1 MTIRMIETLFFP
13 FSHISK
19 EQLKIVS
26 AFFHNII
33 FLPLVADFAED
44 PLLGQMAEQE
54 VLQPLFPLA
63 QDLGRVENQAR
74 SYLDWAKLH
83 RGNEKNLKSLLKDQ
97 PYFMEDTD
105 ISSIQSQIR
114 SGTQKTKT
122 SVDQKKAVQDLLLLL
137 KFAQLSDV
145 QNEGIEDEL
154 KALEQTRSLLF
165 SELTGEISGKKN
177 EKSRPG
183 SPGPDTVDPGRRM
196 TRERLVAWFSYARQ
210 KGVFDSHGGMPLL
223 VTTSPAVLDYMVSGS
238 EGVINALDIDSIKVH
253 EKDCVNKGKWQ
264 QDFFQFLKEIILSKN
279 SSGVALPEADDTC
292 LLCGQIKVCLFPEGC
307 TKAFFNTPGQSIAV
321 CLVQLKS

>member
-1 MTIRMIETLFFP
+1 MIETLFFP

-26 AFFHNII
+26 AFFHSIT
-33 FLPLVADFAED
+33 FLPLVADFTQD
-44 PLLGQMAEQE
+44 PLLGQMTEKK
-54 VLQPLFPLA
+54 VLQPVFPLA
-63 QDLGRVENQAR
+63 QDLGRAENQAR
-74 SYLDWAKLH
+74 AYLDWATLH

-97 PYFMEDTD
+97 PYFIEDTD
-105 ISSIQSQIR
+105 IPSIRSQIR
-114 SGTQKTKT
+114 SGTKRNQT
-122 SVDQKKAVQDLLLLL
+122 SVDQKKAVQDPLLLL

-154 KALEQTRSLLF
+154 AALEQTRSLLF
-165 SELTGEISGKKN
+165 SELTGESLGKKY
-177 EKSRPG
+177 EK
-183 SPGPDTVDPGRRM
+183 PGPDTVDPGRRM

-210 KGVFDSHGGMPLL
+210 KGVLEGPGGMPLL
-223 VTTSPAVLDYMVSGS
+223 VTTSPAVLDHMVSGS

-253 EKDCVNKGKWQ
+253 EKDCVNKGRWQ
-264 QDFFQFLKEIILSKN
+264 QDVFQFLKETILSKS

-292 LLCGQIKVCLFPEGC
+292 LLRGQIKVCLFPEGC